1 MTELATQAGANIAPA
16 APTLVSARPM
26 PVTPMEMLS
35 RAIEGGATIE
45 VLKGL
50 MDLHDRWEAR
60 RALQAFDEAVAA
72 AKAEIKPI
80 VRNREGHNAKKYADF
95 AAIAEAVDPILSR
108 HGIAYRFRTNQT
120 DKIAVTCIVTG
131 YGHREENT
139 LVGLPDAT
147 GSKNAIQ
154 AIGSA
159 LTYLQRYSLMQ
170 ALGLAA
176 SHDDDGAAAG
186 MGDLVSEAQVAA
198 LMTLAAEVSADVPKF
213 CKVMRVDDLA
223 SIPAGKFQHAVDLLK
238 TKRKAS

>member
-1 MTELATQAGANIAPA
+1 MTLVNQTSAADAAQVMPAPA
-16 APTLVSARPM
+16 PIAK

-35 RAIEGGATIE
+35 RALEGGAGIE
-45 VLKGL
+45 VLEKL
-50 MDLHDRWEAR
+50 MDLQERWEAR
-60 RALQAFDEAVAA
+60 QARRAFDEAIAA

-95 AAIAEAVDPILSR
+95 AAIAAAVDPVLSR
-108 HGIAYRFRTNQT
+108 HGLAYRFRTSQT

-131 YGHREENT
+131 FGHYEENT
-139 LVGLPDAT
+139 LIGLPDAT

-176 SHDDDGAAAG
+176 SHDDDGHAAG
-186 MGDLVSEAQVAA
+186 EGELISTEQLGELSALAQAVG
-198 LMTLAAEVSADVPKF
+198 ADIPKF
-213 CKVMRVDDLA
+213 CKVLRAESL
-223 SIPAGKFQHAVDLLK
+223 SKIPASQYEYAMSLLK
-238 TKRKAS
+238 TKRKAQ